1 VAATEDIAAGRRAAG
16 PIPVGQCPARLV
28 AAALAAD
35 IAAHRLAAVPTAAHQ
50 AAALEEAAPEA
61 DRAAAL
67 PVADTI
73 TTKKFPPRFTPYL
86 THRQEAPKGAS
97 CPPSNTGR

>member
-1 VAATEDIAAGRRAAG
+1 MAGRRVAG
-16 PIPVGQCPARLV
+16 PIPADQCPVPLV
-28 AAALAAD
+28 VAALAAD
-35 IAAHRLAAVPTAAHQ
+35 IAAHRLAADPTAAHR
-50 AAALEEAAPEA
+50 AAVLEEAAPEA

-73 TTKKFPPRFTPYL
+73 TAKKFPPRFTPYL

-97 CPPSNTGR
+97 CPPYNTGR